1 MTAALT
7 RFQVESE
14 ALLAGILAGA
24 GGAAIGALIFYGRT
38 SPIWGDWSI
47 GVVAGII
54 TALAVLVTAYIGYWR
69 ARYRPGQEWRLQLA
83 SWKFIVDAT
92 AVALVHAIVSTLLSW
107 AVFILLQLSFKGLE
121 LTTGWSAALVG
132 VTAGL
137 AAYWTDLSVST
148 LNTERMTTLLVVFMV
163 VSILTSMATAPMPNW
178 WEYHFSELG
187 SFGTASSWLFNV
199 ALISAGL
206 LLVGFAL
213 YLSRDL
219 QSLHQSGALRNPRAA
234 RLISGGFVVAGFSLA
249 GVGLVPVNVNLII
262 HNTFATGMLL
272 VVMAIMVGAFWLL
285 RGLPW
290 QIVAMTYGFLAGIVV
305 GVLLFVP
312 VGYFNL
318 TALELIAFALVFSWV
333 SVFIRMLSAKLNSAD
348 SPALSTPSGI

>member
-1 MTAALT
+1 MAHSLT

-14 ALLAGILAGA
+14 ALLAGVLAA
-24 GGAAIGALIFYGRT
+24 FGGVGVGLALFWGRP
-38 SPIWGDWSI
+38 SALWGDWSI
-47 GVVAGII
+47 GVVSGIV
-54 TALAVLVTAYIGYWR
+54 TGTAVLLTAYIGYWR
-69 ARYRPGQEWRLQLA
+69 ARYRPGQEWRLELA

-107 AVFILLQLSFKGLE
+107 AVFLLLQLSFKGLE
-121 LTTGWSAALVG
+121 LNTGWAALLVG
-132 VTAGL
+132 LTAGL

-148 LNTERMTTLLVVFMV
+148 LTTARMTTLLVVFMT

-199 ALISAGL
+199 SLIAAGF

-213 YLSRDL
+213 YLNRDL
-219 QSLHQSGALRNPRAA
+219 LALAAAGELKNPRAPQ
-234 RLISGGFVVAGFSLA
+234 LIAGGFIVSGFALA
-249 GVGLVPVNVNLII
+249 GVGLVPVNVNLIV
-262 HNTFATGMLL
+262 HNSFATGML
-272 VVMAIMVGAFWLL
+272 VVIVLMMAGAGWLL

-290 QIVAMTYGFLAGIVV
+290 QISAMTYGFLAAIVASV
-305 GVLLFVP
+305 VLFMP
-312 VGYFNL
+312 VQYFNL

-333 SVFIRMLSAKLNSAD
+333 SVFIRMLSAQLD
-348 SPALSTPSGI
+348 D